1 MLRKS
6 TGCSSKVEIFKS
18 LLSSSGRVKLLQVY
32 TIQPCASGI
41 LKACASLKIN
51 KYKFAAQTITKTDQM
66 TFLSSEIW
74 WNRWT
79 LPIYKNIWGWGGT
92 VILNFECINWCHI
105 YSLPVPQVTTPYSIY
120 SLTFPPESLRFKL
133 AWNAQKHDLA
143 SRPRAGVFKEK
154 VNY

>member
-66 TFLSSEIW
+66 TYLLKYDEIGGHFLYIRIFEDGVVQ
-74 WNRWT
+74 
-79 LPIYKNIWGWGGT
+79 LFL
-92 VILNFECINWCHI
+92 ILN
-105 YSLPVPQVTTPYSIY
+105 
-120 SLTFPPESLRFKL
+120 
-133 AWNAQKHDLA
+133 A
-143 SRPRAGVFKEK
+143 
-154 VNY
+154 